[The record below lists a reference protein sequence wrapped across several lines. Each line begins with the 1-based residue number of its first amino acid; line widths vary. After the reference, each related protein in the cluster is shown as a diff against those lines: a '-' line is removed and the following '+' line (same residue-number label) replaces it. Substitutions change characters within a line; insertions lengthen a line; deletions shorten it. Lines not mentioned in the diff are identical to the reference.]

1 VRLPKLPVRAPRIGE
16 HGDARN
22 SPSLGSFPRMSEPLP
37 VIMENSIQI
46 AWDYLE
52 RTGNLGDP
60 EVASKV
66 LLESVE
72 AMVRRG
78 EHRVLMLSNTAISDY
93 KRLCADCSLEL
104 VT

>member
-1 VRLPKLPVRAPRIGE
+1 MRSRFLSM
-16 HGDARN
+16 N
-22 SPSLGSFPRMSEPLP
+22 EPLP

-52 RTGNLGDP
+52 RTGDLGDP
-60 EVASKV
+60 TIASQI

-72 AMVRRG
+72 TLVRRG
-78 EHRVLMLSNTAISDY
+78 ERRVLMLSNMAISDY
-93 KRLCADCSLEL
+93 KKFRADRPLEL

>member
-1 VRLPKLPVRAPRIGE
+1 MRSRFLSI
-16 HGDARN
+16 N
-22 SPSLGSFPRMSEPLP
+22 EPLP

-52 RTGNLGDP
+52 RTGDLGDP
-60 EVASKV
+60 SVASKV

-72 AMVRRG
+72 KLVRRG
-78 EHRVLMLSNTAISDY
+78 ERRVLMLSNTAIRDY
-93 KRLCADCSLEL
+93 KKFRADRSLEL

>member
-1 VRLPKLPVRAPRIGE
+1 
-16 HGDARN
+16 
-22 SPSLGSFPRMSEPLP
+22 M
-37 VIMENSIQI
+37 
-46 AWDYLE
+46 
-52 RTGNLGDP
+52 
-60 EVASKV
+60 

>member
-1 VRLPKLPVRAPRIGE
+1 MRLPKLPVRAPRIGE

-52 RTGNLGDP
+52 RMATSVIPRLRARCCWSRWKPWLG
-60 EVASKV
+60 VV
-66 LLESVE
+66 
-72 AMVRRG
+72 
-78 EHRVLMLSNTAISDY
+78 NTVS
-93 KRLCADCSLEL
+93 
-104 VT
+104 